1 MDSLVTKDLMAS
13 LITNELMATLK
24 REGAIIEKKAKSF
37 GLKLAIVDVT
47 GYRAVVDHLF
57 TEANCAIAPTVSD
70 VAISIF
76 PDKGVLCSD
85 YHSLLSHFPNLRSVR
100 FSKG

>member
-13 LITNELMATLK
+13 LVTEELMATLK
-24 REGAIIEKKAKSF
+24 SEGAIIEKKARSF
-37 GLKLAIVDVT
+37 GLKLEIVDVT

-57 TEANCAIAPTVSD
+57 TEPNCAIASTVSE
-70 VAISIF
+70 VTISIF
-76 PDKGVLCSD
+76 PDRGVLCSD
-85 YHSLLSHFPNLRSVR
+85 YNSLLSHFPNLRSVR